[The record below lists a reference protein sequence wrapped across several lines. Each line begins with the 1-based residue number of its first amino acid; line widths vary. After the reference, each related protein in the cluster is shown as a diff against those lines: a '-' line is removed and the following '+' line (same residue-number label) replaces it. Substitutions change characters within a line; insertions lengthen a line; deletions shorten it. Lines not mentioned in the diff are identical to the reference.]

1 MELNTDFV
9 FDQSKIQLSLYQM
22 NFTNYVY
29 LMHSGM
35 AMGNRLPL
43 KYWRQTDIKIDGFEM
58 YPQNKVK
65 VILNGLWLYVRG
77 NKIAMRLEQKFMEH
91 KYIQRVSPYSE
102 RKNR

>member
-1 MELNTDFV
+1 
-9 FDQSKIQLSLYQM
+9 
-22 NFTNYVY
+22 
-29 LMHSGM
+29 
-35 AMGNRLPL
+35 
-43 KYWRQTDIKIDGFEM
+43 M

-65 VILNGLWLYVRG
+65 VFLNGLWLYVRG

>member
-1 MELNTDFV
+1 M
-9 FDQSKIQLSLYQM
+9 SK
-22 NFTNYVY
+22 F
-29 LMHSGM
+29 
-35 AMGNRLPL
+35 L
-43 KYWRQTDIKIDGFEM
+43 KFIVHFIVI
-58 YPQNKVK
+58 QNKVK

>member
-1 MELNTDFV
+1 
-9 FDQSKIQLSLYQM
+9 
-22 NFTNYVY
+22 
-29 LMHSGM
+29 
-35 AMGNRLPL
+35 
-43 KYWRQTDIKIDGFEM
+43 
-58 YPQNKVK
+58 